1 MILRTKFGSFE
12 KINSVNQSHSKD
24 FKTCEIYSEF
34 KLKVSIKFPIDI
46 LVQMLNN

>member
-24 FKTCEIYSEF
+24 LKTCEIYFE
-34 KLKVSIKFPIDI
+34 KLKVSFKFPIDN